1 MTILVVVGGT
11 GTVGRAVTRNLTGSE
26 RAVRIMT
33 RSPDK
38 AATLPKGVEGVV
50 GDLDR
55 PETLEAAFAG
65 ASAVFLVTPLGAT
78 ESACG
83 LAAVAAAQRAGIG
96 RIVYMTIHKLEAGA
110 HIPHFGAKIPVVEAV
125 EKSGIPYT
133 IIAPNNFFQNDLW
146 LKEAILQFGVYPQP
160 LGEVG
165 LSRVDVGDIADAA
178 ATALTEP
185 GHEGKTYPLVGPEAW
200 TGPESAEAW
209 SQALGRTIHYGGND
223 LDAWSEQVSTMMPPW
238 LVHDLRVMY
247 QWQQEEGQI
256 ATPDDLAACTA
267 ILGRPPR
274 GYENFVAEM
283 AAVWKA

>member
-1 MTILVVVGGT
+1 MAILVVGGT
-11 GTVGRAVTRNLTGSE
+11 GTVGSTLARNLAKSG
-26 RAVRIMT
+26 RDVRIMT

-38 AATLPKGVEGVV
+38 AAALPKGVEGVV

-55 PETLEAAFAG
+55 PETLETAFGG
-65 ASAVFLVTPLGAT
+65 ASALFLATPLGAT
-78 ESACG
+78 EAACG
-83 LAAVAAAQRAGIG
+83 LAAVAAAREAGIG

-110 HIPHFGAKIPVVEAV
+110 HIPHFGAKISVVQAV

-133 IIAPNNFFQNDLW
+133 LIAPNNFFQNDLW

-160 LGEVG
+160 LGDVG

-178 ATALTEP
+178 VTALTEP

-209 SQALGRTIHYGGND
+209 SHALGHTVHYGGDD
-223 LDAWSEQVSTMMPPW
+223 LDAWSEQVSAMMPPW
-238 LVHDLRVMY
+238 LVHDLRIMY
-247 QWQQEEGQI
+247 RWQQENGQI

-274 GYENFVAEM
+274 GYEDFVAET